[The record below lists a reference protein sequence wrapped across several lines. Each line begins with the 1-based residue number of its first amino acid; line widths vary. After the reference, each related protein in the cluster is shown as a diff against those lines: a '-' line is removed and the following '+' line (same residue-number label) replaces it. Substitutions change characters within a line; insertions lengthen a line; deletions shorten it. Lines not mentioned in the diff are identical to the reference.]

1 MEIEKLIYKQE
12 FRSMYTYISLLRGI
26 NVSGQKKIKM
36 ADLKVLY
43 EGLGFANVR
52 TYQQSGNVV
61 FDTHTQD
68 ADELA
73 AHIEPRIK
81 QVYGYSVTV
90 FIRQPGDFQRILESN
105 PFVDRPGA
113 QPNRLLVT
121 FLYRQSPEAKL
132 NDLSIPPGTGDEFY
146 IGKREIYLFCP
157 GGYGKSKLSNNF
169 FERKLG
175 VPATTRNWKTVNAL
189 YEMGVV

>member
-1 MEIEKLIYKQE
+1 
-12 FRSMYTYISLLRGI
+12 MYTYISLLRGI

-36 ADLKVLY
+36 ADLKGLY

-52 TYQQSGNVV
+52 TYLQSGNVV

-73 AHIEPRIK
+73 AIIEARIK
-81 QVYGYSVTV
+81 QIYGYSVTV
-90 FIRQPGDFQRILESN
+90 FIREPGDFQRILESN

-121 FLYRQSPEAKL
+121 FLCRQSPEYKL
-132 NDLSIPPGTGDEFY
+132 YDLSILPDTGDEFS
-146 IGKREIYLFCP
+146 IGQSEIYLFYP
-157 GGYGKSKLSNNF
+157 DGYGKSKLSNNF

-189 YEMGVV
+189 YDMGVE

>member
-1 MEIEKLIYKQE
+1 
-12 FRSMYTYISLLRGI
+12 MYTYISLLRGI

-36 ADLKVLY
+36 ADLKGLY

-52 TYQQSGNVV
+52 TYLQSGNVV

-68 ADELA
+68 ARELA
-73 AHIEPRIK
+73 ALIEARIE
-81 QVYGYSVTV
+81 QDFGYSVTV

-157 GGYGKSKLSNNF
+157 GGYRKSKLSNNF